1 MSSEEDVG
9 EGGAQAPPGTRT
21 AHHTHVQKWAAAS
34 LGLLSGGGRHGS
46 VLISLTG
53 KKPDG
58 F

>member
-1 MSSEEDVG
+1 MASEEDA
-9 EGGAQAPPGTRT
+9 GGRGDQAPPGTRT

-34 LGLLSGGGRHGS
+34 LGLLSGGARHGS